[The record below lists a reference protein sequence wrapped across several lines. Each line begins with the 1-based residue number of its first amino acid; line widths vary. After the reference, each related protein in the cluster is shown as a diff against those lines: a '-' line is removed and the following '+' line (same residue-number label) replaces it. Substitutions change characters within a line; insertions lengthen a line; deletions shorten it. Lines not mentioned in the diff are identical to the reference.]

1 LQIQTD
7 LPVLDSA
14 FERGTFARGMKL
26 SEAMTPAGKVF
37 LQVQRVLLINPQGLR
52 NVSLLGARAV
62 TSTLF
67 GRVVV
72 YLHRPDPDGKA
83 VDDLA
88 NNFWTHYRTVENIL
102 TNVAIHFP
110 DSLAASS
117 PGLGLD
123 ADLNLVFLNIA
134 NHACAISLYQTA
146 ITTAGR
152 NPRLTE
158 IRQQAQSRSIAAARE
173 MVAIVRRIPD
183 DVLVL
188 VGIASENT
196 VLLS

>member
-1 LQIQTD
+1 
-7 LPVLDSA
+7 
-14 FERGTFARGMKL
+14 
-26 SEAMTPAGKVF
+26 
-37 LQVQRVLLINPQGLR
+37 
-52 NVSLLGARAV
+52 V

-83 VDDLA
+83 VDDLT
-88 NNFWTHYRTVENIL
+88 NSFWTHYRDVENIL
-102 TNVAIHFP
+102 TNVTIHFP
-110 DSLAASS
+110 DSLATAS

-134 NHACAISLYQTA
+134 NQACAISLYQTA

-152 NPRLTE
+152 NPRLNEVTLE
-158 IRQQAQSRSIAAARE
+158 AQSRSIAAAQE

-188 VGIASENT
+188 VSRESET
-196 VLLS
+196 VVMLSLSVCRHHHSLLSVSISEPEHLSQN